1 MHGRPDGSSKG
12 LSVAFSFRATESFF
26 NHSRDPFSR
35 YVVLGMKNIFSQAG
49 GKVVGLVVLA
59 LLVGVSFFLGASSE
73 RLKAEKRTEAARQAQ
88 DRLPDL
94 RYLHSSNAY
103 ALRRESLLGEIQA
116 RSFSSAMILSA
127 LETNVDLFL
136 DQTRSNETVQF
147 VGQGKFP
154 PSRPFYEGKP
164 VIESSRLFPIFK
176 SMPKGGLLH
185 VHESTAGRGEFVIT
199 NIARRADCFVGWNTN
214 GRSPHCGELLFTNA
228 PPANDG
234 GLNGW
239 FPFDVLE
246 KRLAAQGVDLKV
258 ELRHHYMLDRTDPHN
273 ENIWDSFGEWWSLLP
288 DLMRYRPV
296 LRDYLRD
303 AFQTFHADGI
313 SHVEI
318 RAVTPVATM
327 FDYTGPGGVL
337 NTNYTERDTLQEY
350 LDARDFIRANF
361 NPNFTIRLITT
372 GLRGSQASDAPTVLR
387 KTREYLLYFPGE
399 PFIVGCDF
407 VGDEDGGRPTVVDAP
422 FLTKVASNANSP
434 IKFYF
439 HDGETAWPGNENL
452 VDAMLLNTR
461 RVGHGFNLF
470 QFPILEGMM
479 RTNDVALEICPVSNQ
494 LLRLLHDL
502 RIHPALGYMNR
513 GVQCVLGSDD
523 PSIFG
528 NDGLSYDFWM
538 AYYAWGLGL
547 DELKQLAAN
556 SLRYSALGPDDKA
569 AALARWNQQWNIWVQ
584 SVATNQ
590 P

>member
-1 MHGRPDGSSKG
+1 MNNTLGQTGQKIAG
-12 LSVAFSFRATESFF
+12 LA
-26 NHSRDPFSR
+26 
-35 YVVLGMKNIFSQAG
+35 
-49 GKVVGLVVLA
+49 VLA
-59 LLVGVSFFLGASSE
+59 LLVVVSFFLGASSE
-73 RLKAEKRTEAARQAQ
+73 KLKAAKRTEVARQQQ

-94 RYLHSSNAY
+94 RYLHSSNGY
-103 ALRRESLLGEIQA
+103 VLRRESLLGEIQA

-127 LETNVDLFL
+127 VETNVDLFL
-136 DQTRSNETVQF
+136 NRVRTNETAQF
-147 VGQGKFP
+147 VAQGKFP
-154 PSRPFYEGKP
+154 PSRPFYEGKT
-164 VIESSRLFPIFK
+164 VIEGSRLFPIFQR
-176 SMPKGGLLH
+176 MPKGGLLH

-214 GRSPHCGELLFTNA
+214 GRSPYCGQLLFTNA

-239 FPFDVLE
+239 FPYAILE
-246 KRLAAQGVDLKV
+246 TRLRAQGVDLAA

-273 ENIWDSFGEWWSLLP
+273 ENIWDSFGEWWTLLP

-303 AFQTFHADGI
+303 AFQTFHQDGI

-327 FDYTGPGGVL
+327 FDYTAQGVL

-361 NPNFTIRLITT
+361 NPNFSIRLITT
-372 GLRGSQASDAPTVLR
+372 GLRGSSTSDAPTVLR
-387 KTREYLLYFPGE
+387 KTREYLLYFSGE

-407 VGDEDGGRPTVVDAP
+407 VGDEDGGRATMVDAP
-422 FLTKVASNANSP
+422 FLRGVAGQTNSP

-479 RTNDVALEICPVSNQ
+479 RTNDVALEICPISNQ

-556 SLRYSALGPDDKA
+556 SLRYSALEPDDKA
-569 AALARWNQQWNIWVQ
+569 AALARWNQQWNTWVQ